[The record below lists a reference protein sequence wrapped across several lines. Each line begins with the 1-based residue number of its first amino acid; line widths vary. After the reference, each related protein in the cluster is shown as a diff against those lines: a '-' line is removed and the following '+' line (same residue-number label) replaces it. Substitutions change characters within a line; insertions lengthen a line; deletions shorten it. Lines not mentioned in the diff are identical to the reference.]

1 MVDQLDGA
9 RVLLVDDS
17 AYARRR
23 LADMLDAA
31 GAEVT
36 AVASS
41 ADALAAL
48 NAARYDVLVCDL
60 RLEDTD
66 GYSLMRS
73 IRGGAVAG
81 SVAIRSIAVTA
92 HADAEAREQALEAGF
107 DDFLPKLVGA
117 LLVPAVAR
125 LRQPK

>member
-1 MVDQLDGA
+1 MDQLDGA

-23 LADMLDAA
+23 LGTLLDTA
-31 GAEVT
+31 GAVVT

-48 NAARYDVLVCDL
+48 GKGSYDVLVCDL
-60 RLEDTD
+60 RLADTD

-81 SVAIRSIAVTA
+81 SAAIRSVAMTA
-92 HADAEAREQALEAGF
+92 HADDETRQKALDAGF

-117 LLVPAVAR
+117 LLVPTVAR
-125 LRQPK
+125 LRQPM